1 MGMVIYNNLPA
12 MSILNENNKNLKK
25 ASKAMGQLSL
35 GEKIR
40 NAGDDAATYAITEK
54 MKGKIRA
61 IDQCHANS
69 DKGKSMLDLA
79 SAAVDEQV
87 NIMKQVKVCALRAT
101 DGTYTDLDRATIQ
114 KEVAQMLDQSDTIAH
129 QTTFNGI
136 HLLNQ
141 RTISRRDFWFNSDAP
156 YQPNKDNTPVLS
168 QAVSSNYTVPT
179 GAYVTISPNGS
190 NTYDTSRVIQG
201 NSSTSLPSDGSWVWD
216 NATGT
221 PQKVVAGTNPDG
233 TQTLYLGSV
242 GGTRVTV
249 SGKSNPSSNPAD
261 TSTNISALAH
271 PANTTMPNVGDKV
284 AKNSTVTMDAAGNV
298 VTPEYNVVNAPGSG
312 VLSYKDT
319 SQSSI
324 SVMELDFSALQA
336 AVSSVGDLDGKGFS
350 MNCGGCQQFVTI
362 MFDASS
368 DVTKMYEGSSGSPRP
383 LSYVVG
389 VANVDMS
396 DLANSLTQTIF
407 NGISVANPGSGG
419 KMLPSTNDTSTTIT
433 SIHSIKLNYYAST
446 GKFTISKSGPSITFM
461 NGIRGEMV
469 EEDYYQPHQLKAL
482 QTDVTSA
489 QFTNVKLPTTTL
501 DALFPYPG
509 DRWDTDITPGD
520 WPKEDEWPKGYDLLT
535 DAEKKQRWGEEIW
548 QYPVKIKKLD
558 VATCVSTMEKANV
571 FLTQVDQ
578 AIKFL
583 LNANTT
589 LGAESARMNF
599 TMDNLTT
606 RSENETGTVSV
617 MRDTDVAK
625 SYTDYVTNNILGQA
639 SQAMLAQA
647 NRNSQDVL
655 SLLQ

>member
-141 RTISRRDFWFNSDAP
+141 RTISRRDFWFDSAAP
-156 YQPNKDNTPVLS
+156 YQPNKDNTPVLT
-168 QAVSSNYTVPT
+168 QALAHEYSVPS
-179 GAYVTISPNGS
+179 GAYVTIASDGS
-190 NTYDTSRVIQG
+190 NTYDASKVVKG
-201 NSSTSLPSDGSWVWD
+201 NDCTGLPADGDWVWD
-216 NATGT
+216 NAAGAKAQIVKVGDTLHIGSSSG
-221 PQKVVAGTNPDG
+221 PMVMVNGQKNPP
-233 TQTLYLGSV
+233 
-242 GGTRVTV
+242 
-249 SGKSNPSSNPAD
+249 NNPAAS
-261 TSTNISALAH
+261 STNISTLAH
-271 PANTTMPNVGDKV
+271 PKNTVQPAVGTTVAKSPNVSM
-284 AKNSTVTMDAAGNV
+284 NSAGTVT
-298 VTPEYNVVNAPGSG
+298 TPEYNVVNAPGSG
-312 VLSYKDT
+312 EVSYYDT
-319 SQSSI
+319 TATSTY
-324 SVMELDFSALQA
+324 VMELDFSALQGA
-336 AVSSVGDLDGKGFS
+336 ISNIGDLDGKGFS
-350 MNCGGCQQFVTI
+350 LNCSGCEQFITV
-362 MFDASS
+362 MFDAGSN
-368 DVTKMYEGSSGSPRP
+368 VTKLYEGSSGNPHP

-389 VANVDMS
+389 VADVDMS
-396 DLANSLTQTIF
+396 DFANSLTKTIF
-407 NGISVANPGSGG
+407 NGISTSNPSSGG
-419 KMLPSTNDTSTTIT
+419 AMLPSSNDVSVGMEKPQR
-433 SIHSIKLNYYAST
+433 HSIRLNYYAAT
-446 GKFTISKSGPSITFM
+446 GKYTISKNGPSISFM
-461 NGIRGEMV
+461 NGIRGQMV

-535 DAEKKQRWGEEIW
+535 DAEKKQRWSEEIW
-548 QYPVKIKKLD
+548 QYPVKIQKLD